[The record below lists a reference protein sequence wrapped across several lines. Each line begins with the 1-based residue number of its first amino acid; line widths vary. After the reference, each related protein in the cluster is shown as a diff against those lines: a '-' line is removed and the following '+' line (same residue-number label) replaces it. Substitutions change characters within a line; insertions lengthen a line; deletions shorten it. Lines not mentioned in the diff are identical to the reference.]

1 MNTQFFPS
9 FNDTDLRTLEI
20 CAEQVKAKVPEELA
34 EFDALRE
41 TIKAVA
47 EKTLA
52 EGSTADISAIMAVI
66 KAFKPI
72 YLKANDQKK
81 AYEGR
86 LQEQRSAL
94 KSLLE
99 EL

>member
-1 MNTQFFPS
+1 MNTKFFPS

-34 EFDALRE
+34 EFEELRV
-41 TIKAVA
+41 TIKAQA
-47 EKTLA
+47 EKVLA
-52 EGSTADISAIMAVI
+52 EGSTADINAIVTVI

-86 LQEQRSAL
+86 LQEHRNML